1 MRMSA
6 CEGKSQT
13 QTMCTILLGER
24 GWKLE
29 RLGGGLVLSFFSFR
43 YEIATD
49 FYKKLNILTILNE
62 YKNVS

>member
-1 MRMSA
+1 MSA

-29 RLGGGLVLSFFSFR
+29 RLGGGLVLSFFLF
-43 YEIATD
+43 D
-49 FYKKLNILTILNE
+49 MKLPQIFT
-62 YKNVS
+62 KT